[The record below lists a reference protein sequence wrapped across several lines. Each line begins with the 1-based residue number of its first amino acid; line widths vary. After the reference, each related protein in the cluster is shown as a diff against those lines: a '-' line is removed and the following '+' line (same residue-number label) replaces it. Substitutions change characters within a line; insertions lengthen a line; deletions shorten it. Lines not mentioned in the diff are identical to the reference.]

1 MRLGAPHGLHPS
13 VDALTAVIT
22 RPVIRAGSRSHRS
35 AGARSQVCEDFGHLA
50 QTAGLA
56 VTYFDRYCSKTQ
68 LDSPAFIGF
77 ELAAIIC
84 ILIAAKFLET
94 RVPAI
99 DELCTLSAKPR
110 TRTTLKAAEMHVL
123 NELGW
128 DLHVTTPH
136 IVLDQLLIIAAA
148 SPLCKKRADLLIDM
162 SYHLY
167 KILDYSPLTVAAAAL
182 LLSWNQYGDTQ
193 SEAKYTELLAQ
204 RCAPDLVRQ
213 WPFPGWAPALESR
226 SLVLVRGAPPVVAS
240 HALHPPSLAHS
251 RSCSSASMSL
261 RPISTRFSVR
271 LCERGRRSTCASPR
285 FPSSTISAWRMVM
298 PTSHRWRPTTPRRR
312 PR

>member
-1 MRLGAPHGLHPS
+1 MGDAGLSVPGA
-13 VDALTAVIT
+13 
-22 RPVIRAGSRSHRS
+22 RPQACAMVEQIRACQTQPDPYLRTLHYKLPPAEREKVVEFI
-35 AGARSQVCEDFGHLA
+35 AQVCEDFGHLA

-56 VTYFDRYCSKTQ
+56 VTYFDRYCSRTQ

-94 RVPAI
+94 RMPAI

-136 IVLDQLLIIAAA
+136 IVLEQLFIIAAA
-148 SPLCKKRADLLIDM
+148 SPLCKKRAELLIDM

-204 RCAPDLVRQ
+204 RCAPDLSVLFQCKHVLETYFNEVFR
-213 WPFPGWAPALESR
+213 PAVQKGAEKHMCES
-226 SLVLVRGAPPVVAS
+226 PVSIFDDLGMADGDAHFTPVA
-240 HALHPPSLAHS
+240 ANDA
-251 RSCSSASMSL
+251 SSKA
-261 RPISTRFSVR
+261 
-271 LCERGRRSTCASPR
+271 
-285 FPSSTISAWRMVM
+285 
-298 PTSHRWRPTTPRRR
+298 
-312 PR
+312 